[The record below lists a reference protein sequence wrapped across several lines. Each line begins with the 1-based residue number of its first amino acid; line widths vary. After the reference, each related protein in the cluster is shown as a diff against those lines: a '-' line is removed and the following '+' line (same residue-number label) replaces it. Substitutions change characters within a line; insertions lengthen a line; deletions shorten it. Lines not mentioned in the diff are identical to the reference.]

1 MPVTKSVVKV
11 ELFVDHNHESGVV
24 QVIQSDELGRKS
36 DPYSLTVDREF
47 VMGFSELFC
56 TSQQE
61 EIAAL
66 TAQKQSLLGEKQT
79 LQSQINAQ
87 QLQIASLKEQVTNL
101 LPWNPRWI
109 SPAAF
114 VARFTAL
121 QTRNVYES
129 IDEIIIGGRQ
139 LLSEYLAANYQIVLD
154 DPQVTGLL
162 TYMVSVGLLTDP
174 EKENILR
181 DSSSSE
187 RYVPTVTE

>member
-109 SPAAF
+109 SSAAF